1 MRINVVTRVFVMAWL
16 ACALTAAAAD
26 PAAPGE
32 WRRMTVNGQTVFAA
46 PPEAVRAAGL
56 PWEDVPDAENAAVCY
71 LRAGEMPLEGPPEF
85 LAATE
90 GPWGPAWE
98 NFHAWFQGTEPIR
111 RDLRAGA
118 ALKRCQ
124 FPWFRAA
131 PGPLTLGSLAMPHL
145 AIMRRLNALM
155 AVEANLMRKL
165 GRTQEAIESQL
176 TALAMARHVARQ
188 PALIAGMSAVTM
200 ADATIALMR
209 QAMAQDDPSA
219 AMLASLA
226 VRLADAE
233 SVAPDFATAFNAEQT
248 CAAQTQ
254 GPDTWVEL
262 AADSRALQLGPAS
275 EAFVR
280 SRAFTVLFP
289 DRTLRRDTA
298 QAQSALLA
306 PLSGPTWDATATA
319 RKNFRGGLQP
329 GKDWNPFLTGL
340 PYTVWRVHA
349 TDVVLLCDLRAL
361 RLEVALRRYRAARGE
376 WPPNLAALTPEF
388 MDKVPLDPFSGGAFI
403 YQRGGGSCSFYSLG
417 PDCKDD
423 GGKEGRKPQL
433 YSGADI
439 VYLCEVK
446 KR

>member
-1 MRINVVTRVFVMAWL
+1 MASL

-26 PAAPGE
+26 QAAPGE
-32 WRRMTVNGQTVFAA
+32 WRRMTVNGQTIFAA

-71 LRAGEMPLEGPPEF
+71 LRAGELPLEGPPEF
-85 LAATE
+85 LAATDE
-90 GPWGPAWE
+90 PWGPAWE

-131 PGPLTLGSLAMPHL
+131 PGPLTLGSLAMPHM
-145 AIMRRLNALM
+145 AIMRRLSALM

-165 GRTQEAIESQL
+165 GRTQEALESQL

-188 PALIAGMSAVTM
+188 PSLIAGVSAVTM
-200 ADATIALMR
+200 ADVTIALMR
-209 QAMAQDDPSA
+209 QVMAQDDLPA
-219 AMLASLA
+219 PVLASLA

-233 SVAPDFATAFNAEQT
+233 SVAPDFVAGFTAEQA
-248 CAAQTQ
+248 CAARSL
-254 GPDTWVEL
+254 GPETWLEL
-262 AADSRALQLGPAS
+262 AGDSRTLQLGPAS

-289 DRTLRRDTA
+289 DRTMRRDTA
-298 QAQSALLA
+298 QAQAALLT
-306 PLSGPTWDATATA
+306 PLSGPTWDAAATA
-319 RKNFRGGLQP
+319 RKNFRGGPQL
-329 GKDWNPFLTGL
+329 GKDWNPFLSGL

-349 TDVVLLCDLRAL
+349 TDAVLLCDLRAL
-361 RLEVALRRYRAARGE
+361 RLEVALRRYKAAHRE

-388 MDKVPLDPFSGGAFI
+388 LDKLPVDPFSGAAFI
-403 YQRGGGSCSFYSLG
+403 YRRGGESCSFYSPG

-439 VYLCEVK
+439 VYSCEVK
-446 KR
+446 RK